1 VTYWILL
8 VVNFVIAY
16 FAYTMI
22 VNRAF
27 LRCPHCRKIGSW
39 RFDDIDS
46 SDEEH
51 DENGDLVRSSTRQK
65 CRGCGGE
72 VISTWSDIEG
82 RAIQP
87 VLNRLQK

>member
-8 VVNFVIAY
+8 VVIFVIAY
-16 FAYTMI
+16 IAYTMI

-27 LRCPHCRKIGSW
+27 LRCPHCGKIGSW
-39 RFDDIDS
+39 RFDDIGN

-51 DENGDLVRSSTRQK
+51 DENGDLIRSSTRQK
-65 CRGCGGE
+65 CRRCGGE
-72 VISTWSDIEG
+72 VIHTWSDIEG

-87 VLNRLQK
+87 ALNRLQK